1 MHDLDFEHQHEFKE
15 EAREFLGEAIWN
27 ADNLVLTTVGFD
39 VGSST
44 SHVMFSR
51 VHLKRL
57 SDALSSRFT
66 VIAREVLWRSP
77 IRFTPYRSDYTI
89 DADELRQFIESCYNE
104 AGLTREDIDSGAVI
118 LTGEAL
124 KRTNARAIAD
134 LFADQS
140 GKFVCASAGH
150 HLEAL
155 MAAHGSGAVDL
166 SRRHH
171 KTFLNV
177 DIGGG
182 TTKLAILHGGELI
195 GSAAIAVGG
204 RLIAFDSAHRMTRI
218 EGPIQKV
225 ADDIGLKLELGAVL
239 APASREALIARLVDI
254 LIRTIRL
261 EPADS
266 VSMELFVTE
275 PLRRDTKIDAITFSG
290 GVSEYI
296 YGRESADHGD
306 LGRDLARG
314 ITSALANRQIPY
326 SVSDP
331 GQGIRATAV
340 GASQFTVQVSG
351 NTNYVS
357 DPTALPIRNLPV
369 LALMD
374 SLDGAINPIAIR
386 DQIARALA
394 RFDINESEIT
404 VALAFKW
411 GGDPLHTRLHALAA
425 GICLGLPDAV
435 ARNRPIVL
443 VSEGDISNNL
453 GQILANELNVKG
465 LIVSLDGL
473 QLREFDFIDI
483 GDLAQPANVVPVVI
497 KSLLF
502 AASDKSNQ
510 GYGHRHGRDHHHH
523 RLYDHDHSDPHD
535 HGPDSHRSGG
545 AKKHV

>member
-1 MHDLDFEHQHEFKE
+1 MHDLDFEHEHEFKE
-15 EAREFLGEAIWN
+15 EARELLGETIWT
-27 ADNLVLTTVGFD
+27 ADNLALTTVGVD

-51 VHLKRL
+51 VHLKRMAE
-57 SDALSSRFT
+57 ALSSRFF
-66 VIAREVLWRSP
+66 VVARESLWRSP

-89 DADELRQFIESCYNE
+89 DADELRQFIESCYRE
-104 AGLTREDIDSGAVI
+104 AGLTRGDIDSGAVI

-166 SRRHH
+166 SRSHH

-182 TTKLAILHGGELI
+182 TTKFAILHGGQLL
-195 GSAAIAVGG
+195 SSSAIAVGG
-204 RLIAFDSAHRMTRI
+204 RLVAFDADGRMIRI
-218 EGPIQKV
+218 EEPVRKV
-225 ADDIGLKLELGAVL
+225 SADIGLNLELGEVL
-239 APASREALIARLVDI
+239 PTSSRSALVSRLVDV
-254 LIRTIRL
+254 LVKAIRL
-261 EPADS
+261 EANDPL
-266 VSMELFVTE
+266 MRELFVTD
-275 PLRRDTKIDAITFSG
+275 PLHWHDKIDAVTFSG

-296 YGRESADHGD
+296 YGRETTDHGD

-314 ITSALANRQIPY
+314 ITNALAKKQISYP
-326 SVSDP
+326 VSDP

-357 DPTALPIRNLPV
+357 NPEALPIRNLPV
-369 LALMD
+369 LALTQ
-374 SLDGAINPIAIR
+374 SLDDVINPIAIR
-386 DQIARALA
+386 DQITQALV
-394 RFDINESEIT
+394 RMDIDEAETT
-404 VALAFKW
+404 VALAFRW
-411 GGDPLHTRLHALAA
+411 GGDPSHARLYALAA
-425 GICLGLPDAV
+425 GICLGISDA
-435 ARNRPIVL
+435 ATTGRPIVL

-453 GQILANELNVKG
+453 GRLLADELNVKG
-465 LIVSLDGL
+465 TIISLDGL
-473 QLREFDFIDI
+473 QLREFDYVDI
-483 GDLAQPANVVPVVI
+483 GEVAQPANVVPVVI

-502 AASDKSNQ
+502 ASADKSVE
-510 GYGHRHGRDHHHH
+510 RHHHH
-523 RLYDHDHSDPHD
+523 LHHHHHDHDHSGPHD
-535 HGPDSHRSGG
+535 HSH
-545 AKKHV
+545 

>member
-1 MHDLDFEHQHEFKE
+1 MHDLDFDHYHEFKE
-15 EAREFLGEAIWN
+15 EERELVGEAIWN
-27 ADNLVLTTVGFD
+27 ADNLALTTVGVD

-44 SHVMFSR
+44 SHVMFAR
-51 VHLKRL
+51 VHLKRMAE
-57 SDALSSRFT
+57 ALSSRF
-66 VIAREVLWRSP
+66 VVVVREILWRSP
-77 IRFTPYRSDYTI
+77 IRFTPYRANYTI
-89 DADELRQFIESCYNE
+89 DADELRQFIETCYRE
-104 AGLTREDIDSGAVI
+104 AGLKREDIDSGAVI

-166 SRRHH
+166 SRTQH

-182 TTKLAILHGGELI
+182 TTKLALLHGGQLL

-204 RLIAFDSAHRMTRI
+204 RLIAFDDAGRMTRI
-218 EGPIQKV
+218 EDPVRQV
-225 ADDIGLKLELGAVL
+225 ADAIGLHLALGDVL
-239 APASREALIARLVDI
+239 TPACRSALIAQLVDI
-254 LIRTIRL
+254 LVQTIRL
-261 EPADS
+261 EAADPLAA
-266 VSMELFVTE
+266 ELLVTA
-275 PLRRDTKIDAITFSG
+275 PLRRDVKIDAITFSG

-296 YGRESADHGD
+296 YGRETADYGD

-314 ITSALANRQIPY
+314 ITSALAKKQIAYP
-326 SVSDP
+326 VSDP

-357 DPTALPIRNLPV
+357 DPEALPIRNLPV
-369 LALMD
+369 LTLAD
-374 SLDGAINPIAIR
+374 SLDGVINPIAIR
-386 DQIARALA
+386 DQIVQALV
-394 RFDINESEIT
+394 RFDIDEADTT

-411 GGDPLHTRLHALAA
+411 GGDPSHARLHAFAA
-425 GICLGLPDAV
+425 GICLGLADA
-435 ARNRPIVL
+435 ATKGRPIVL

-453 GQILANELNVKG
+453 GRLLVNELDVKG
-465 LIVSLDGL
+465 TVVSLDGL
-473 QLREFDFIDI
+473 QLREFDYVDI
-483 GDLAQPANVVPVVI
+483 GELSQPANVVPVVI

-502 AASDKSNQ
+502 AAPDQSADA
-510 GYGHRHGRDHHHH
+510 HHHH
-523 RLYDHDHSDPHD
+523 HGDGPHHHHPDHA
-535 HGPDSHRSGG
+535 HGPHHHTHD
-545 AKKHV
+545 